1 MEQFGCLWV
10 SGVGGSVESRF
21 RRAISLT
28 LGPIAIQRW
37 VDVPISASAFAT
49 FEGPLLPSYTA
60 QADAASARTPLQTTF
75 YGDGLGRHSHRVH
88 GEGGWNHWV

>member
-10 SGVGGSVESRF
+10 SGVGGSVECQF
-21 RRAISLT
+21 RRAVSLR

-37 VDVPISASAFAT
+37 VDVPISASAFAI
-49 FEGPLLPSYTA
+49 FEGPLFPFVYA
-60 QADAASARTPLQTTF
+60 RADAASSRALLQTTF